1 MNVGELVAILTQYPE
16 DAIVMYRH
24 NKYGRIDI
32 DTVIY
37 AEEEMNDKVIH
48 TLTLEGK
55 AEED

>member
-1 MNVGELVAILTQYPE
+1 MNVGELVEILSQYPK
-16 DAIVMYRH
+16 DSIVMYRH

-37 AEEEMNDKVIH
+37 TEEQMNDKMIC